1 VSIEEGSVNSRSLEL
16 GLKFD
21 RLSAKR
27 RLPLPVES
35 GEEEERLNLDIVDL
49 EVSIEY
55 RYDHYELS
63 LSLTR
68 NDVYQGMHR
77 DEYH

>member
-1 VSIEEGSVNSRSLEL
+1 MSIEEGSVNSRSLEL
-16 GLKFD
+16 GLEFD
-21 RLSAKR
+21 RLSAER
-27 RLPLPVES
+27 RLAVPVEF
-35 GEEEERLNLDIVDL
+35 GEEEERLKLDLVDL
-49 EVSIEY
+49 EASIEY
-55 RYDHYELS
+55 RYDRYELS